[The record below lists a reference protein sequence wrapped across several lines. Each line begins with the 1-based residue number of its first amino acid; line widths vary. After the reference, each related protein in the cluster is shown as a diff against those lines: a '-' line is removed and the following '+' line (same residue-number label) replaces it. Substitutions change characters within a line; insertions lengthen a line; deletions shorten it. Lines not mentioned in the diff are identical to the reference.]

1 MKRILLLVMF
11 AFSLIQGYSQTKGIS
26 YQAVILN
33 PNEQEIPGE
42 DAQGNI
48 LANSAVILI
57 LFMPVP
63 YCT

>member
-48 LANSAVILI
+48 LANTAVILI
-57 LFMPVP
+57 LFMLVP

>member
-1 MKRILLLVMF
+1 MF